1 MVDADPSGTPDGR
14 EIDQLLVGRVVA
26 GNLDALAELY
36 DRYKRSAF
44 GLARRICADDG
55 LAEDVVQ
62 EAFVTFWANAGRYNP
77 ERAAL
82 GPWLLAIV
90 RNAAIE
96 RRRREAPTRRRPV
109 PAGDDGWSVT
119 PGPGTGELTFGAIAP
134 GQIRDAL
141 EALPAEQRE
150 AVALPYYGGY
160 TQREAADRLGLPVGT
175 VKSCMFTGMRSL
187 RRALLPA
194 VDDVAADRAGGAP

>member
-1 MVDADPSGTPDGR
+1 MVDADASGPSDGR
-14 EIDQLLVGRVVA
+14 AIDQLLVGRVVA

-36 DRYKRSAF
+36 DCYKRSAF
-44 GLARRICADDG
+44 GLARRICHDDG

-62 EAFVTFWANAGRYNP
+62 QAFVTFWAYAGRYDP

-90 RNAAIE
+90 RNAAIDRL
-96 RRRREAPTRRRPV
+96 RRDAPTRRRPV
-109 PAGDDGWSVT
+109 PAGDDHAWSVT
-119 PGPGTGELTFGAIAP
+119 PTPGADELAFGAIAA

-141 EALPAEQRE
+141 DALPAEQRE
-150 AVALPYYGGY
+150 ALALPYYGGY

-175 VKSCMFTGMRSL
+175 VKSCMFTAMRNL
-187 RRALLPA
+187 RGALLPA
-194 VDDVAADRAGGAP
+194 VDEAADRAGGAP